1 MVRRH
6 LAQFAGISLG
16 ILLLFAPV
24 ANGKLL
30 TVPEGNRNATQPRIP
45 GASVKR
51 TKQTKST
58 FDRKYEKILV
68 LLQKDAK
75 LRNKITKVAGSYA
88 IDPLHIVGA
97 LVGEHTYNVDA
108 YDRLQSYYVKAM
120 SYANGG
126 ISFSYGGQD
135 VDTFIRRGEFD
146 ACREL
151 TASFALWSCRETV
164 WEGQFRNKRVD
175 GEKYPND
182 RFSAVFFQP
191 FYAGQ
196 TFGLGQLNPLTA
208 LKLTDMV
215 NRVSGYK
222 KLSHQHGED
231 VYEAIMNPDI
241 TLAYVAAALRHS
253 IDAYQDIAGFDISE
267 NPGITA
273 TLYNVGNPD
282 LRARTLASKNNR
294 RKANGLKPKYPEENY
309 YGWLVNDKLEDLKK
323 LF

>member
-6 LAQFAGISLG
+6 LTILGSISLG
-16 ILLLFAPV
+16 FVLLFAPV
-24 ANGKLL
+24 ANSKML
-30 TVPEGNRNATQPRIP
+30 TVPEGNRNVEQPRIP

-58 FDRKYEKILV
+58 FDRKYEKILD
-68 LLQKDAK
+68 LLQRDRK
-75 LRNKITKVAGSYA
+75 LRNKISRVADIYE

-108 YDRLQSYYVKAM
+108 YDHLQSYYIKAL
-120 SYANGG
+120 SYATGG
-126 ISFSYGGQD
+126 IRFKYDGQD
-135 VDTFIRRGEFD
+135 IGEFVQRSEFEK
-146 ACREL
+146 CKEL

-164 WEGQFRNKRVD
+164 WENNFRSKRVD
-175 GEKYPND
+175 GHKYPND

-208 LKLTDMV
+208 LKHTDFV
-215 NRVSGYK
+215 NEKSGYK
-222 KLSHQHGED
+222 KLSHQNGED

-253 IDAYQDIAGFDISE
+253 IDVYGNIAGFDISD

-282 LRARTLASKNNR
+282 LRARKLASTNKKR
-294 RKANGLKPKYPEENY
+294 RARGQKPKYPEENY
-309 YGWLVNDKLEDLKK
+309 YGWLVNDKLEDLRK

>member
-6 LAQFAGISLG
+6 LLQAAAVIVSSLV
-16 ILLLFAPV
+16 LFAPV
-24 ANGKLL
+24 ASAKLVM
-30 TVPEGNRNATQPRIP
+30 VPEGNRNEVQPNIP

-58 FDRKYEKILV
+58 FDRKYRKIHDLLKHDTKLREKIT
-68 LLQKDAK
+68 A
-75 LRNKITKVAGSYA
+75 VADIYD

-120 SYANGG
+120 SYATGG
-126 ISFSYGGQD
+126 IDFRYDGENIG
-135 VDTFIRRGEFD
+135 TFIQREEFSD
-146 ACREL
+146 CESL
-151 TASFALWSCRETV
+151 SGSFAVWSCRETV
-164 WEGQFRNKRVD
+164 WEKDFRNRDVD
-175 GEKYPND
+175 GKLYPDD

-215 NRVSGYK
+215 NRVSGYA
-222 KLSHQHGED
+222 KLTHENGED

-241 TLAYVAAALRHS
+241 TLAYVAATLRHA
-253 IDAYQDIAGFDISE
+253 IDVYGDIAGFDISE

-282 LRARTLASKNNR
+282 QRARTLARKNKQR
-294 RKANGLKPKYPEENY
+294 RAQGQRALYPQENY
-309 YGWLVNDKLEDLKK
+309 YGWLVNDKLDELRQ

>member
-6 LAQFAGISLG
+6 LLLFASISLG
-16 ILLLFAPV
+16 FILLIAPA
-24 ANGKLL
+24 ANSKLL
-30 TVPEGNRNATQPRIP
+30 TVPEGNRNAKQPRIP

-58 FDRKYEKILV
+58 FDRKYDKILV
-68 LLQKDAK
+68 LLQRDEK
-75 LRNKITKVAGSYA
+75 LRNKIAKVANIYG

-108 YDRLQSYYVKAM
+108 YDRLQSYYVKAL
-120 SYANGG
+120 SYATGG
-126 ISFSYGGQD
+126 ISFTYGGQD
-135 VDTFIRRGEFD
+135 IDAFVQLSEFD
-146 ACREL
+146 KCKEL
-151 TASFALWSCRETV
+151 TASFALWSCREAV
-164 WEGQFRNKRVD
+164 WEKKFRNKQVA

-215 NRVSGYK
+215 NEVSGYK
-222 KLSHQHGED
+222 KLSHQNGED

-253 IDAYQDIAGFDISE
+253 IDTYENIAGFDISE

-282 LRARTLASKNNR
+282 LRARTLASKNMR
-294 RKANGLKPKYPEENY
+294 RKAQGLKPKYPEENY